1 MNAALTQA
9 VFSLSVNLF
18 FSYSEGKKMPNVYIE
33 TSKEDDEELT
43 VFEAPDYIADQIY
56 GMEPGQ
62 ITSISGLAGDHVW
75 EDFTFSERQ
84 ALDRFV
90 EALVIGERVP
100 LERVGFDDEGQNLY
114 QKMIF

>member
-1 MNAALTQA
+1 
-9 VFSLSVNLF
+9 
-18 FSYSEGKKMPNVYIE
+18 MPTVYV
-33 TSKEDDEELT
+33 TASKEDEEELT

-90 EALVIGERVP
+90 EALTEFIESTRSARIKVSRKRILRP
-100 LERVGFDDEGQNLY
+100 S
-114 QKMIF
+114 